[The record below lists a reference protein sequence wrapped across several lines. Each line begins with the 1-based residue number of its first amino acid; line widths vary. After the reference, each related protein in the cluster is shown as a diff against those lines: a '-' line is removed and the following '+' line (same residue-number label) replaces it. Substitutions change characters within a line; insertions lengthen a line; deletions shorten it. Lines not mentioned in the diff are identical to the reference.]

1 MLSKGKKLFA
11 KASHLGGVHIIYTLY
26 IFAKTLWFFV
36 WLLYISTASL
46 SFYIYN
52 FLRIY
57 IYILL
62 YSVFCV
68 LNFQML
74 SKRSNFLW
82 EIIKITPYKS
92 INALLDLPLQLEN
105 S

>member
-26 IFAKTLWFFV
+26 IFVKTLGFFV

-52 FLRIY
+52 FLHIY
-57 IYILL
+57 IYI
-62 YSVFCV
+62 YIYIYIAIF
-68 LNFQML
+68 
-74 SKRSNFLW
+74 
-82 EIIKITPYKS
+82 S
-92 INALLDLPLQLEN
+92 ILCFKLPDVVKEM
-105 S
+105 